1 MFSPP
6 ISNPNSSGMGG
17 GTNRQRQAGQAKKKK
32 KAESITER
40 RCTIF
45 PGRLT
50 QDIRQPLGGNRM
62 QILGQSPARFSSE
75 TRTMLNTIRAE
86 ADTELMQ

>member
-1 MFSPP
+1 
-6 ISNPNSSGMGG
+6 MGWEEG
-17 GTNRQRQAGQAKKKK
+17 RTGNDRQGKQKKKK

-50 QDIRQPLGGNRM
+50 QDIRQPLGGDRM